1 MDSILTN
8 RITRDKLAKVFTNQ
22 EAIKLMEN
30 LTRDVGTTVP
40 NSLTEI
46 QQMAQTA
53 LMLAGQALLL
63 VGEGAGENEPGPPG
77 NQGLTGPV
85 GPSGPAVYLEAS
97 EMDEPVFVGGPT
109 APVTASVAWSAPV
122 TKTADFTLAPSEA
135 FVINNKAAATCT
147 VTLPAA
153 STVPGK
159 PVTFQNYQAFT
170 LVSASGNVV
179 PIGGGA
185 AGTAILAAS
194 IGDWAML
201 VSDGTNWVVL
211 AAAPN
216 NILLLE

>member
-8 RITRDKLAKVFTNQ
+8 RITRDKLAKIFTNQ

-30 LTRDVGTTVP
+30 LTRDVGTAIP
-40 NSLTEI
+40 NSLTEV

-63 VGEGAGENEPGPPG
+63 AGECAGESEPGPPG
-77 NQGLTGPV
+77 NQGLP
-85 GPSGPAVYLEAS
+85 GPAGPAGPTVYMEAP
-97 EMDEPVFVGGPT
+97 EVDEPMFIGGPT

-122 TKTADFTLAPSEA
+122 TKTADFALAASET

-153 STVPGK
+153 STMLGR
-159 PVTFQNYQAFT
+159 PVTFQNYQTFT
-170 LVSASGNVV
+170 LVSASNNVV

-201 VSDGTNWVVL
+201 VSNGANWVVL

-216 NILLLE
+216 NILLL